1 MSQSARLHSISRRQI
16 RTLPYFDLYLAPNH
30 LGGRWGCTGNAA
42 MCHCP
47 AVSVFTYIFSNLTR
61 FGLGLCSNERTA
73 R

>member
-1 MSQSARLHSISRRQI
+1 MSQSAGFHSISRRQI

-47 AVSVFTYIFSNLTR
+47 AVSVFTYIFSN
-61 FGLGLCSNERTA
+61 
-73 R
+73 